1 MAMVYIRLSTKDH
14 VVWHVDTMSRL
25 DMAICNGN
33 GVHQVVYK
41 GPCSMACR
49 YCVEIRHGHVV
60 CHVDT
65 MSRLD
70 MAM

>member
-14 VVWHVDTMSRL
+14 VVYHVDTMSRL

-49 YCVEIRHGHVV
+49 YCE
-60 CHVDT
+60 
-65 MSRLD
+65 
-70 MAM
+70 